1 MLEKNR
7 NNIGDTFC
15 TNKKISKICRVMHYA
30 IVTLKNLKFR
40 KTIVKNSSQ
49 DSNVII
55 GHIYEYQKIFGK
67 LYTLPDEICLHE
79 LFDRKIKEFCDTKE
93 NKFECI
99 IAF

>member
-55 GHIYEYQKIFGK
+55 GHMNIKKY
-67 LYTLPDEICLHE
+67 LVNYTHCLM
-79 LFDRKIKEFCDTKE
+79 
-93 NKFECI
+93 KFVYMSYLI
-99 IAF
+99 